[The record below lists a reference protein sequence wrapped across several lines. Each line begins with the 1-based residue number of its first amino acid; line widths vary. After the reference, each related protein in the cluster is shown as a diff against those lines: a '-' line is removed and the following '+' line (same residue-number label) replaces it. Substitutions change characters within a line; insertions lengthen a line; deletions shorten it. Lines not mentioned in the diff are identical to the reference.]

1 MREIIVNQNEA
12 GQRFDKLLFKIL
24 NKAPKS
30 FVYKMLRKKNIVLN
44 GKKADGSEKVFKDDV
59 IKLFLSEETIEGFQ
73 EASDTTIVECNIS
86 VVFENE
92 HVLILNKPIG
102 VLSQKAKPEDIS
114 VNEQMISYLLQNQKI
129 TKEELKSFKPGIC
142 NRLDRNTSGLIVAGT
157 SLFGLQ
163 QMSALIKDRSL
174 EKFYLCIVK
183 GILTEKTRIDGWLT
197 KDEKKN
203 IVTIHTKE
211 VADSERILT
220 EYEPLARTN
229 ASENSYTL
237 LRVKL
242 ITGKS
247 HQIRAHLASIHHPLI
262 GDFKYGNDSTNQY
275 FKKKYGLT
283 HQLLHAYQLHFP
295 EMTEELS
302 DLSDKTLTAEPPEIF
317 HNIQKD
323 IFGTL

>member
-1 MREIIVNQNEA
+1 MRVIIVNQNEA